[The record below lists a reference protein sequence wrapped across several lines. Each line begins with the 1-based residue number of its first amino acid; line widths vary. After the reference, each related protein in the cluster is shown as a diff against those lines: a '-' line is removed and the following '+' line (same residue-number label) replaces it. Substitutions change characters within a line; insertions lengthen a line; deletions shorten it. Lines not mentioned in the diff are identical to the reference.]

1 MRYFFQWMIL
11 ITMALSLAA
20 CGGSSGSKGDTGAT
34 GATGADGAD
43 GAAVADGT
51 DGTDGDNATIALPTN
66 SGTLAIAAVATDTD
80 TDLGQ
85 VANTFTLS
93 GTDNLSVD
101 ARDRYYGYLSTD
113 GSAKSSYVH
122 D

>member
-1 MRYFFQWMIL
+1 MIL
-11 ITMALSLAA
+11 ITMALSLVA
-20 CGGSSGSKGDTGAT
+20 CSGSSGS
-34 GATGADGAD
+34 D
-43 GAAVADGT
+43 GAAGAKGDAGET
-51 DGTDGDNATIALPTN
+51 GQQGDPGDNGTIALPTN

-101 ARDRYYGYLSTD
+101 ARDRYYGYLQ
-113 GSAKSSYVH
+113 H
-122 D
+122 